1 MKIAICTPV
10 HGDTKSGFTAS
21 LAEML
26 IYTLGQPDPPAIRYF
41 QRSSSMLPVV
51 RCDLVDA
58 ALRDQADYI
67 LWVDSDHTFPPD
79 TLMRLLAHQVDVV
92 ALDFRRRLPPHDV
105 IARDLEGRAVGPG
118 AGLVKASQA
127 GLGLCLM
134 RTAIFQDI
142 TPPLFEFRIDKHGA
156 ITGEDAVLFGKILQ
170 AGFDIYVD
178 TDLSAECGH
187 IAEQVLMLGSGA

>member
-1 MKIAICTPV
+1 MKVAICTPV
-10 HGDTKSGFTAS
+10 HGDTKGGYTHS
-21 LAEML
+21 LAQML
-26 IYTLGQPDPPAIRYF
+26 IFTMAQPDAPRISYF

-58 ALRDQADYI
+58 ALRDAADYI
-67 LWVDSDHTFPPD
+67 LWIDADHTFPAD
-79 TLMRLLAHQVDVV
+79 TLVRLLAHGADVV
-92 ALDFRRRLPPHDV
+92 ALDFRRRLPPHDTV
-105 IARDLEGRAVGPG
+105 ARDLEGRALIAG
-118 AGLVKASQA
+118 AGLVKVSHA

-142 TPPLFEFRIDKHGA
+142 TPPLFELRIEKMGA

-170 AGFDIYVD
+170 AGFDIHVD

-187 IAEQVLMLGSGA
+187 IAEQVLMLDRG